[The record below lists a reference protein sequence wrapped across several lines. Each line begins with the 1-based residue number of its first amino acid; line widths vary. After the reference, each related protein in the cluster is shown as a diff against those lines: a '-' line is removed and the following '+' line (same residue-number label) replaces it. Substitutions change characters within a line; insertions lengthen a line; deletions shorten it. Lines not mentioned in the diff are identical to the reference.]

1 MVDITN
7 VIATLNFIKLFGH
20 SACNFFFH
28 FFLDKKVDSR
38 YRYALGTCGKKSRLQ
53 KNAPDIATLIGIFD
67 KNWLPRLRKTSSI
80 LKTGSSSTFDLACA
94 IFGIW
99 CFSFIAAKANFLNAI
114 FLRPVPS

>member
-67 KNWLPRLRKTSSI
+67 K
-80 LKTGSSSTFDLACA
+80 LA
-94 IFGIW
+94 
-99 CFSFIAAKANFLNAI
+99 SPAKKNKFHPKNRQQFNF
-114 FLRPVPS
+114 